1 MKHIKFLAVFLTFSY
16 SIFALTAG
24 EESLFKAI
32 NAKNTS
38 DVSSILASSNDI
50 NINVLDDEGYS
61 PLHRA
66 VYNKDVNTINE
77 LLKAK
82 NINIDSKL
90 DMKVSI
96 DNWFL
101 GGSTPMI
108 LAAFMG
114 DANIV
119 TLLLDNKANIRAR
132 DGVDGAMAIHLAA
145 ANGRNEVIKILLAR
159 DPELVNVVDNRDNTP
174 LHWAAMKDKK
184 DTIQLLMENGADIEA
199 KDADGWTPLHY
210 AAAFSSVDTVQT
222 LVDLGANKE
231 SKAKDGS
238 NPMDY
243 ARRDDVKNYLAGN
256 DNIKREDP
264 EKEDLE
270 EETVLADNNNADNN
284 NEEQASAE
292 KEAEEKAE
300 EDVPDKSV
308 LEGGDTYAK
317 RQENQTNNTDL
328 NVKQLELLVA
338 VKNNDI
344 IALNNLIKEGIN
356 PNFADENG
364 YSPLHLA
371 VINNSLDSVE
381 ALLSYKD
388 IDKEVKLPYEA
399 TLDNWYLGGAT
410 PLIVASYIGNA
421 DIVYTLINAGC
432 NIKARDDIDGAMPI
446 HVAAANGNDDAV
458 ILLLE
463 KDKTLV
469 NELDNNGGDTPLHW
483 AAMKNKPST
492 VEVLF
497 KYNADSK
504 IKNSDGNTA
513 LHYAAMYA
521 SADVIENIIS
531 ADKSS
536 VNMANKEGIY
546 PIHYAALEN
555 NVDALVVLVQKGNAD
570 VNITDADK
578 ATALHYAAAYGNID
592 AVMALVEKCNADKTL
607 KDSDGYTAADL
618 AADNGYQ
625 NIAAYLRGTTEYV
638 PENNTKLVLP
648 EYIKKPDLSKKWW

>member
-1 MKHIKFLAVFLTFSY
+1 MKHIKFLAVFLILSY
-16 SIFALTAG
+16 SIFALTAD
-24 EESLFKAI
+24 EEKLFQAI
-32 NAKNTS
+32 NSKNS
-38 DVSSILASSNDI
+38 ADVSSILSASGDIDI
-50 NINVLDDEGYS
+50 NILDNEGYS

-66 VYNKDVNTINE
+66 VYNSDINTINE
-77 LLKAK
+77 LLKVR

-114 DANIV
+114 NADIV
-119 TLLLDNKANIRAR
+119 SLLLDNKANIRAR

-145 ANGRNEVIKILLAR
+145 ANGRNDVIKVLLAK
-159 DPELVNVVDNRDNTP
+159 DPQLVNIVDNRDNTP

-184 DTIQLLMENGADIEA
+184 DTIELLMENGADIEA

-222 LVDLGANKE
+222 LVNLGADKE

-243 ARRDDVKNYLAGN
+243 ARQDDVKNYLAGN
-256 DNIKREDP
+256 DNIKREDA
-264 EKEDLE
+264 EEENLE
-270 EETVLADNNNADNN
+270 EETVLADNNT
-284 NEEQASAE
+284 
-292 KEAEEKAE
+292 AEEEMAEEEIVEEEEMAE
-300 EDVPDKSV
+300 EDVPDKSIQ
-308 LEGGDTYAK
+308 EGGDTYAK
-317 RQENQTNNTDL
+317 NQEQQTLD
-328 NVKQLELLVA
+328 VKQLELLVA

-344 IALNNLIKEGIN
+344 IALNNLIKEGVN

-364 YSPLHLA
+364 YYPLHLA

-388 IDKEVKLPYEA
+388 INKEAKLPYEA
-399 TLDNWYLGGAT
+399 TLDSWYLGGAT

-432 NIKARDDIDGAMPI
+432 DIKARDDIDGSMPI
-446 HVAAANGNDDAV
+446 HVASANGNDDAV

-483 AAMKNKPST
+483 ASMKDKPST
-492 VEVLF
+492 VALLL
-497 KYNADSK
+497 KYGADTK

-521 SADVIENIIS
+521 SAEVIENIIS
-531 ADKSS
+531 SDKSS
-536 VNMANKEGIY
+536 VNMANDEGIY

-570 VNITDADK
+570 VNTTDTAKD
-578 ATALHYAAAYGNID
+578 TALHYAAAYGNID
-592 AVMALVEKCNADKTL
+592 AVMTLVEKCNADKTL
-607 KDSDGYTAADL
+607 KDSDGFTAADL
-618 AADNGYQ
+618 AADNGYD
-625 NIAAYLRGTTEYV
+625 NIAAYLRGNTEYI

-648 EYIKKPDLSKKWW
+648 EYIRKPDLSKKWW

>member
-24 EESLFKAI
+24 ESNLFQAI

-50 NINVLDDEGYS
+50 NINVLDDEGYT

-66 VYNKDVNTINE
+66 VYNRDINTINE

-114 DANIV
+114 DADIV
-119 TLLLDNKANIRAR
+119 TLLLDKKANIRAR

-145 ANGRNEVIKILLAR
+145 ANGRNDVIKILLAR
-159 DPELVNVVDNRDNTP
+159 DPQLVNVVDNRNNTP

-184 DTIQLLMENGADIEA
+184 DTIKLLMENGANIEA

-210 AAAFSSVDTVQT
+210 AAAFSSVGTVQT
-222 LVDLGANKE
+222 LVDLGADKE

-264 EKEDLE
+264 KEENLE
-270 EETVLADNNNADNN
+270 EETVLADNNNND
-284 NEEQASAE
+284 EQASAE

-300 EDVPDKSV
+300 EDVPDKSIQ
-308 LEGGDTYAK
+308 EGSDTYEK
-317 RQENQTNNTDL
+317 RQENQTNNTELD
-328 NVKQLELLVA
+328 VKQLELLVA

-399 TLDNWYLGGAT
+399 TLDNWYLGGST
-410 PLIVASYIGNA
+410 PLIVASYIGNP

-463 KDKTLV
+463 KDKALV

-492 VEVLF
+492 VAVLF

-536 VNMANKEGIY
+536 VNMANKEGVY

-570 VNITDADK
+570 VNITDSDK
-578 ATALHYAAAYGNID
+578 DTALHYAAAYGNID

-607 KDSDGYTAADL
+607 KNSDGYTAADL

-638 PENNTKLVLP
+638 PENNIKLVLP